1 MIKDIIDSVG
11 LMRDAYSTTSSV
23 SKVAGV
29 IFAGVIGLG
38 TTLST
43 MHKAGLYSIRTG
55 LDALKKDNLK
65 NFISKVDEKLS
76 F

>member
-1 MIKDIIDSVG
+1 MIRDVIESVG
-11 LMRDAYSTTSSV
+11 LMQEAYSTTAPV
-23 SKVAGV
+23 SKLAGV
-29 IFAGVIGLG
+29 IFAGAIGLG

-43 MHKAGLYSIRTG
+43 MHRAGLYPIHTG
-55 LDALKKDNLK
+55 LDALKKDNLR